1 MIEKNRGNG
10 VILEMVEAL
19 KNKDFEFP
27 RAHEYTRRCYEMI
40 KKLRE
45 R

>member
-27 RAHEYTRRCYEMI
+27 RAHG
-40 KKLRE
+40 
-45 R
+45 